1 MQFVHYFR
9 EPTNYTLIV
18 NLANDVSKVVTPIGI
33 NIYKG
38 NFIFIFYD
46 KTFFFLNY
54 NHYNIMC
61 IIIYLFFLYFLVQ
74 KQPQISVIVV
84 PVTFSSIAVIIVVF
98 GIAYYFQNRSRYY

>member
-38 NFIFIFYD
+38 NFVFIFYD
-46 KTFFFLNY
+46 NTFFFKNY
-54 NHYNIMC
+54 NHYNIIC
-61 IIIYLFFLYFLVQ
+61 III
-74 KQPQISVIVV
+74 
-84 PVTFSSIAVIIVVF
+84 IIF
-98 GIAYYFQNRSRYY
+98 

>member
-18 NLANDVSKVVTPIGI
+18 IVANDVSKVVTPIGI

-38 NFIFIFYD
+38 NCYFHKLIQY
-46 KTFFFLNY
+46 TFFFNY
-54 NHYNIMC
+54 DYCVCN
-61 IIIYLFFLYFLVQ
+61 FFLYPSVQ

-98 GIAYYFQNRSRYY
+98 GIAYYFQNRSRYYF